1 MDDTN
6 LHLKIVEERFERY
19 LNSYAPGHG
28 DFLTPEEQSALM
40 PFFRRNRSQGAWLYG
55 GYLEA
60 ERRLPLF
67 MPDYLGIERE
77 EDIFEYFSTNPEEC
91 PLVVLQVKVPRQ
103 ERVSLTHRDYLGA
116 LMGCGIK
123 REKVG
128 DIIVSGEVNR
138 GAGGAGSGSGGAV
151 SGGGGREG
159 TSIKNAG
166 GAGAQIV
173 ILRELADYL
182 KDELTS
188 VGRAAITVEILPITQ
203 LDPGEVKKETHSY
216 TVSSSRLDNVV
227 SAVFGLSRKLATEAI
242 TKGLVFVDGME
253 VQKPDYRLAPAQK
266 LVLRHKGK
274 AIFVGETG
282 TSKKG
287 KTYIEVEKYI

>member
-1 MDDTN
+1 
-6 LHLKIVEERFERY
+6 
-19 LNSYAPGHG
+19 A
-28 DFLTPEEQSALM
+28 
-40 PFFRRNRSQGAWLYG
+40 
-55 GYLEA
+55 
-60 ERRLPLF
+60 
-67 MPDYLGIERE
+67 
-77 EDIFEYFSTNPEEC
+77 
-91 PLVVLQVKVPRQ
+91 
-103 ERVSLTHRDYLGA
+103 
-116 LMGCGIK
+116 
-123 REKVG
+123 
-128 DIIVSGEVNR
+128 
-138 GAGGAGSGSGGAV
+138 AGSG
-151 SGGGGREG
+151 
-159 TSIKNAG
+159 NG

-188 VGRAAITVEILPITQ
+188 VGRAAITVEILPITR

>member
-1 MDDTN
+1 MDDPN
-6 LHLKIVEERFERY
+6 LHLKIVEERFDRY

-55 GYLEA
+55 GYPEA

-67 MPDYLGIERE
+67 MPDYLGIEHE
-77 EDIFEYFSTNPEEC
+77 EDIFEYFHTNPEEC
-91 PLVVLQVKVPRQ
+91 PLAVLQVKVPRQ

-123 REKVG
+123 REKIG
-128 DIIVSGEVNR
+128 DIIVSGAGGDSAGGGGSN
-138 GAGGAGSGSGGAV
+138 GAGGQ
-151 SGGGGREG
+151 
-159 TSIKNAG
+159 
-166 GAGAQIV
+166 AGAQIV
-173 ILRELADYL
+173 ILRELAEYL
-182 KDELTS
+182 RDELTS
-188 VGRAAITVEILPITQ
+188 VGRATVTVDILDIND
-203 LDPGEVKKETHSY
+203 LDPGEVRREEHSY

-242 TKGLVFVDGME
+242 AKGLVFVDGTE
-253 VQKPDYRLAPAQK
+253 VQKPDYRVTEGQK
-266 LVLRHKGK
+266 LVLRHRGK

-287 KTYIEVEKYI
+287 KVYIKVEKYV